1 MKDMIKIAIGGAYTN
16 FKRILFA
23 SDRVTDMELR
33 NAILTGTVE
42 KDKKVDE
49 GACIGCGGCANVC
62 PTGAVTMKALQNP
75 VKLKEGWVKTEV
87 PELDPLKCVVCYWC
101 HDFCPIYSFFEEA
114 GTIHPGNV
122 GEFHRDTA
130 ELLSEPIKISQEKIS
145 FISQYLSDKSLLS
158 SNVVPDTSGIDNA
171 GVGLEK
177 IAKINEIQDNIK
189 AKSDSDIDK
198 KEERILKNVDNGA
211 VDIKKIKSEDN
222 SVQSGEKTIPEEGS
236 VSEVASGEET
246 IPEEGSVSEVASC
259 EENVS
264 NDELG
269 ASVEEEVSV
278 QVDESSIDGD
288 VSGEENVSKDEGGE

>member
-42 KDKKVDE
+42 PDKKVDE
-49 GACIGCGGCANVC
+49 EACIGCGGCANVC
-62 PTGAVTMKALQNP
+62 PTGAVTMKPLQNP

-87 PELDPLKCVVCYWC
+87 PELDPFKCVVCYWC
-101 HDFCPIYSFFEEA
+101 HDFCPIYSFFEQS

-122 GEFHRDTA
+122 GEFHKDTS

-158 SNVVPDTSGIDNA
+158 VNIVPDTSEIDNT

-177 IAKINEIQDNIK
+177 ISKISEIQDNIK
-189 AKSDSDIDK
+189 EKSEMDIDK
-198 KEERILKNVDNGA
+198 RDERVLKNVDNGA
-211 VDIKKIKSEDN
+211 IGIKEIKSEED
-222 SVQSGEKTIPEEGS
+222 SSD
-236 VSEVASGEET
+236 GEET
-246 IPEEGSVSEVASC
+246 IP
-259 EENVS
+259 
-264 NDELG
+264 DEIS
-269 ASVEEEVSV
+269 AKAE
-278 QVDESSIDGD
+278 ESSM
-288 VSGEENVSKDEGGE
+288 EELASSEEVSKDEGGE